1 MFGAD
6 SVVTPFPTSIG
17 GQPPSPLS
25 VQGPL
30 RHLAGR
36 GRVLY
41 LWLCLLLSED
51 AVPVIPVGTGDRL
64 LFFAS
69 AIVGRRVPLQFGAP
83 LAWGARRLGSGLAF
97 RSALVACHRFS

>member
-1 MFGAD
+1 MTAETTRAKSVKTLAD
-6 SVVTPFPTSIG
+6 
-17 GQPPSPLS
+17 
-25 VQGPL
+25 
-30 RHLAGR
+30 R

-41 LWLCLLLSED
+41 LRLCLLLSED
-51 AVPVIPVGTGDRL
+51 AIPVIPVGTSDRL

>member
-1 MFGAD
+1 MAD
-6 SVVTPFPTSIG
+6 YEAKSVSGPPRLFHP
-17 GQPPSPLS
+17 QPWLPH
-25 VQGPL
+25 VW
-30 RHLAGR
+30 RD
-36 GRVLY
+36 VLY
-41 LWLCLLLSED
+41 LRLCLLLSED